1 MTTIAFDGKRLAAD
15 SQVCNGDV
23 IAPIGIQKLWYIR
36 HAGRNAVVGGSGTP
50 TSIMALARLFL
61 QNLPAVRE
69 HHAVLIAPTFPVDQG
84 GSAIML
90 DVETRRVFHM
100 GQDGSC
106 VEITGSQ
113 FACGSGREFAL
124 GAMFAGA
131 SALDAIKI
139 AKQLDPWSGGE
150 VYGVSLDADF
160 DSANWQEVQ

>member
-1 MTTIAFDGKRLAAD
+1 MTTIAFDGQQLAAD

-50 TSIMALARLFL
+50 TSIMVLARLFL

-69 HHAVLIAPTFPVDQG
+69 HHAVLLAPTFQPEQG
-84 GSAIML
+84 GSAIMI
-90 DVETRRVFHM
+90 DVEMKRVFHM

-106 VEITGSQ
+106 VEITGSK

-131 SALDAIKI
+131 NAIDAVKI
-139 AKQLDPWSGGE
+139 AKHLDPWTGND
-150 VYGVSLDADF
+150 VFGVRLDADF
-160 DSANWQEVQ
+160 SATNWQEVQ